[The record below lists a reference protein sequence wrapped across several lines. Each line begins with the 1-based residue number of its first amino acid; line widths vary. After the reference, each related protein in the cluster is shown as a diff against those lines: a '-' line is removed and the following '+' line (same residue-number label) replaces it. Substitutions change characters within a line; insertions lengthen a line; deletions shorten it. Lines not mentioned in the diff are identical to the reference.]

1 MMLSI
6 QDLSE
11 NSLQNLFEELDT
23 SNMNT
28 ETASM
33 LNLNMEEFLAYYNA
47 NRDKTKDLKIFV
59 DKITPEGEIL
69 MTFSKPILLPP
80 GAPEFIPDNKIS

>member
-1 MMLSI
+1 
-6 QDLSE
+6 
-11 NSLQNLFEELDT
+11 
-23 SNMNT
+23 MNT
-28 ETASM
+28 ETASI

-47 NRDKTKDLKIFV
+47 NRDKAKDLKIFV
-59 DKITPEGEIL
+59 DKITPEGEML